1 MRGFHN
7 QILKAAYD
15 APKTPIEQADCEQ
28 GMEYWLGELPT
39 LNDRTRSSITTQ
51 VMGILHVMCS
61 GIVRE
66 LLSTTTNFTPAGMDA
81 GKWLLIDMSVSRQPV
96 WCW

>member
-1 MRGFHN
+1 
-7 QILKAAYD
+7 
-15 APKTPIEQADCEQ
+15 
-28 GMEYWLGELPT
+28 MEYWLGELPT

-66 LLSTTTNFTPAGMDA
+66 LLSTTTNITPAALDT
-81 GKWLLIDMSVSRQPV
+81 GKWLLIDMPVSRFGQSGALV
-96 WCW
+96 NAA